1 MGKMCWVRGSSEV
14 LKLLKRESNPRPSA
28 PKAEIIPLDYYP
40 ERSVNT
46 HLMLIG
52 KYL

>member
-1 MGKMCWVRGSSEV
+1 MGKMYWVRGSSEV
-14 LKLLKRESNPRPSA
+14 SKLLKRESNPRPSA

-46 HLMLIG
+46 HLISML